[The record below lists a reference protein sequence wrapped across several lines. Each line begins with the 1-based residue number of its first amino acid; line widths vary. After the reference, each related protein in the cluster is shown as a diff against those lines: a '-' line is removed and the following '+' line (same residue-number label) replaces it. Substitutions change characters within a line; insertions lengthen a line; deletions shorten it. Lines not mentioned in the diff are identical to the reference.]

1 MNRKLLGLLVAF
13 ILLISQAVCVFAAP
27 SIQIPGSGQPGYGDN
42 FTDVVKDETALKV
55 IDYIN
60 NTDASNAESI
70 EAINDLTPLSLDGGI
85 LATDFY
91 KIPNY
96 EKDANDMYIFDIH
109 VPSLPDNVKREDIRG
124 IVFYD
129 EINKWDIIVPIGL
142 NGKTLTFMTPYI
154 PSAILI
160 YFPTTMTTTSP
171 VTGVIGVY
179 GLLVTAAAVV
189 SVISGLS
196 YKKSKEN

>member
-1 MNRKLLGLLVAF
+1 MNKKLSGLLVAF

-70 EAINDLTPLSLDGGI
+70 EVINDLTPLSLDGGI

-91 KIPNY
+91 KVPNY
-96 EKDANDMYIFDIH
+96 EKDANGMYVFTVE
-109 VPSLPDNVKREDIRG
+109 VPNLPDNVNKDAIRG
-124 IVFYD
+124 IVFY
-129 EINKWDIIVPIGL
+129 NAQKKWDVITPIKL
-142 NGKTLTFMTPYI
+142 ENKTLTFMTPYI
-154 PSAILI
+154 PSAIAI
-160 YFPTTMTTTSP
+160 YFPTTLTTTSP
-171 VTGVIGVY
+171 VTGIVGNY
-179 GLLVTAAAVV
+179 GLLMSTVVIASVV
-189 SVISGLS
+189 SGLA
-196 YKKSKEN
+196 YKKSEEN